1 MSDEKNIQDNNLKKK
16 ITIIAAAV
24 ASVTLIVLIVVLIN
38 YFNRQEEQK
47 KASGKGKYQESN
59 QADGV
64 EAHKG
69 EENIFDVAIRE
80 YESGISEEVVPES
93 SELTAT
99 ADDTETPGTTAA
111 PSTTATPS
119 TTAAPTTTQA
129 PVTECPHYFE
139 TVSVEGTGH
148 WETVQSYETVTMV
161 TYTCDVCGYFYQEES
176 SYVSESGFR
185 HEFCAN
191 CQSSTRF
198 NISSERV
205 KRPIVGVYEDVWVE
219 ETPSYAYEKCVYCG
233 MVR

>member
-1 MSDEKNIQDNNLKKK
+1 MSDEKNIQDNNLKKR
-16 ITIIAAAV
+16 ITIIVATV
-24 ASVTLIVLIVVLIN
+24 ASVALIVLIVVLIN

-69 EENIFDVAIRE
+69 IENIFDVAIRE
-80 YESGISEEVVPES
+80 YESDISEETVPES

-99 ADDTETPGTTAA
+99 ADDTEAPG
-111 PSTTATPS
+111 

-129 PVTECPHYFE
+129 SVTECPHSFE
-139 TVSVEGTGH
+139 FVSVEGTGH

-176 SYVSESGFR
+176 SYHSESGFK
-185 HEFCAN
+185 HEFCVN